1 MSAIHVVVRPPRE
14 TQPSALEPLS
24 GLFDVVVDG
33 VNVTARVGES
43 HALPI
48 LAELANAVTTLA
60 SGRRRRA
67 TVQLY
72 SDQEVWELGLELD
85 GDAVL
90 LSVFRSGPLPE
101 VAVHERR
108 VSLTEL
114 RRAVQNALTEAPVS
128 GAGRAVEGAI
138 RAASRA
144 LESCEPASLPG
155 LERQAVELAPRA
167 TRGIAVYA
175 QAALRKGGAS
185 IEALS
190 ERKLE
195 RADLHSLLV
204 SGEAGFSIRGRSAPL
219 GNVHLFLLAE
229 RLVALADDALD
240 AWQHGRALFR
250 RVELGSA
257 RISVQRGVGDLPLSL
272 GVQSPAI
279 GPDRL
284 TFPELDPAA
293 LVQAFVRFAR
303 ALTDALVG
311 ADPSQAKN
319 LRLTALL
326 AQCRALSERV
336 EDALADD
343 SLTNS
348 QPESY
353 RSFSVPP
360 KRSETRGR
368 WEHGGK
374 MRFSPRWVA
383 TVPNID
389 LRGTF
394 LCGDRL
400 IVGSERE
407 MACIHR
413 AHGTLLWRVP
423 VVRAASVA
431 TPAGIARIAPD
442 GRISLLDL
450 DDGQTRFS
458 LSIKPRTGGGAA
470 GAVVHTPGLPKLLA
484 VAEGERTVTAIDLV
498 SGEVRWRHTLR
509 RPGSYR
515 VRRAGKLLLVAGDS
529 VLVALDVASGEVV
542 WRMRERLPFTGDL
555 AVDHDSAFA
564 VVSGASTARL
574 LKLDPW
580 TGEACWSA
588 ELEERPAQGQPPL
601 LTPTRVAI
609 AVRDRR
615 GSGLVG
621 FDRET
626 GAAVWS
632 KEPGVTAPT
641 TSWLAVDKDLV
652 GNSASGTL
660 LCLDGES
667 GDVRYSHVFP
677 RHVDADQ
684 PRRLEP
690 VLRSGA
696 LFVPQHQVHVVRPRD
711 GEILGT
717 VPTDLIPDLLR
728 VDERCDVYVAEESG
742 HIAGFGVA
750 AKLTLVR

>member
-1 MSAIHVVVRPPRE
+1 MA
-14 TQPSALEPLS
+14 ALEPLRA
-24 GLFDVVVDG
+24 LFDVVVDG
-33 VNVTARVGES
+33 VNVTARVGEA
-43 HALPI
+43 HALHV
-48 LAELANAVTTLA
+48 LAELAHAVANLR

-72 SDQEVWELGLELD
+72 AEQEVWELGIESD
-85 GDAVL
+85 GDDAL

-108 VSLTEL
+108 VSLAEL
-114 RRAVQNALTEAPVS
+114 
-128 GAGRAVEGAI
+128 GRAVRSALAEAPLAGAA
-138 RAASRA
+138 RGAEAAIAAALRA
-144 LESCEPASLPG
+144 LDAGPKLELPR
-155 LERQAVELAPRA
+155 LERQRVELQPRP
-167 TRGIAVYA
+167 TRGIAVWA
-175 QAALRKGGAS
+175 KGELGHGGAPV
-185 IEALS
+185 EALS

-195 RADLHSLLV
+195 RADLHALLV
-204 SGEAGFSIRGRSAPL
+204 AGEAGFTIRGKSASL
-219 GNVHLFLLAE
+219 GTVHLFLLAE
-229 RLVALADDALD
+229 RLLALSDDALE
-240 AWQHGRALFR
+240 AWQQGRALFR
-250 RVELGSA
+250 RVELGPA

-272 GVQSPAI
+272 SVQSPAS
-279 GPDRL
+279 GPERL

-293 LVQAFVRFAR
+293 LVQACVRFAKS
-303 ALTDALVG
+303 LTDALIA
-311 ADPSQAKN
+311 ADPSQARN
-319 LRLTALL
+319 LRLGALSS
-326 AQCRALSERV
+326 QCRALADRV

-348 QPESY
+348 APESY

-360 KRSETRGR
+360 RRSESKGR

-374 MRFSPRWVA
+374 MRFVPRWVA
-383 TVPNID
+383 AVPNID

-407 MACIHR
+407 TACIHR
-413 AHGTLLWRVP
+413 SHGTLLWRVP
-423 VVRAASVA
+423 SLRAASVA
-431 TPAGIARIAPD
+431 TPVGIARLSPD
-442 GRISLLDL
+442 GRVSLLDL
-450 DDGQTRFS
+450 DDGQTRFT
-458 LSIKPRTGGGAA
+458 LNLKPRAGGGAA
-470 GAVVHTPGLPKLLA
+470 GAVVHTPGLPKLLV
-484 VAEGERTVTAIDLV
+484 VAEGERTVTAVDLV

-509 RPGSYR
+509 RPGTYR

-542 WRMRERLPFTGDL
+542 WRLRERLPFTGDV

-564 VVSGASTARL
+564 ILGSANAARL
-574 LKLDPW
+574 LMLDPW
-580 TGEACWSA
+580 SGEVGWSA
-588 ELEERPAQGQPPL
+588 EIDERPAAGQPPL
-601 LTPTRVAI
+601 LTPSRVVV

-615 GSGLVG
+615 GAGLVAFERTSG
-621 FDRET
+621 TPAF
-626 GAAVWS
+626 S
-632 KEPGVTAPT
+632 KEPGLSAPT
-641 TSWLAVDKDLV
+641 TAWLSVDRDLV
-652 GNSASGTL
+652 GNGASGTL
-660 LCLDGES
+660 LCIDGES
-667 GDVRYSHVFP
+667 GEVRYSHVFP